1 MQVNHNTGK
10 LQVMNRR
17 SSCPIANSLDILG
30 DKWTLLV
37 LRDLLDGKTRF
48 SGFEASPEGIPT
60 NILTDRLRRLESAG
74 ILERRQK
81 DGSTRSTYHPTD
93 SGRALRP
100 ALIELSAWAN
110 RHLEDTWV
118 PPPDYLTATE

>member
-1 MQVNHNTGK
+1 MD
-10 LQVMNRR
+10 RR

-48 SGFEASPEGIPT
+48 SEFEASPEGIPT

-93 SGRALRP
+93 SRRAPLGRPSSSCRHGP
-100 ALIELSAWAN
+100 IE
-110 RHLEDTWV
+110 HLEDTWV